1 MTMTDGGTA
10 WRKGQDRYGNGVAQ
24 QMMVCDNCGSA
35 SIAAGLMLT
44 EYTNPRTALDS
55 EDRDELPFGITWL
68 PEGAVGRDFPD
79 VPPHIASAA
88 DEAYRCHSIQA
99 YRAAGSLARAV
110 VEATAKDKEITKGQL
125 HEKID
130 ALAAADLIRPS
141 IQAAAHEVR
150 YFGNNMAHG
159 DFVQDTAAEES
170 AEALEL
176 MAMVLREVY
185 QEPAAVAR
193 VQAARQAKK
202 AGTAR
207 AEARPLSDE
216 ENRAAV
222 TRIANATG

>member
-1 MTMTDGGTA
+1 MASRVCWYCSRLTHMTMTDGGTA

-99 YRAAGSLARAV
+99 
-110 VEATAKDKEITKGQL
+110 
-125 HEKID
+125 
-130 ALAAADLIRPS
+130 
-141 IQAAAHEVR
+141 AAHEVR